1 MCKYSPDVDGL
12 VDEDVREPNH
22 LVVLVLDQ
30 HQVLLRVLEDPLPH
44 AQSRILPVE
53 PEKVKDGMTEEDSQ
67 SEKEN
72 LRVTSR
78 VICCICSSTPKMFLR
93 FMTPLM
99 SSGAPDN
106 LGGMSECQLSGN
118 RKTTSVAEGSCRSR
132 PPGQGGFD
140 YQPPSQAYGRA
151 GKCSQ
156 WFATS
161 SH

>member
-1 MCKYSPDVDGL
+1 
-12 VDEDVREPNH
+12 
-22 LVVLVLDQ
+22 
-30 HQVLLRVLEDPLPH
+30 
-44 AQSRILPVE
+44 
-53 PEKVKDGMTEEDSQ
+53 MTEEDSQ

-106 LGGMSECQLSGN
+106 LGGMSECQLSGK

-161 SH
+161 SHWMDFCTIGNRISDLHQYFFTIWRKLFPCSATPPMILMSYHRTPRSLFIEGSQWMSEEYC

>member
-1 MCKYSPDVDGL
+1 MRKCSPDVDGL

-99 SSGAPDN
+99 SIGAPDN
-106 LGGMSECQLSGN
+106 LGGMS
-118 RKTTSVAEGSCRSR
+118 
-132 PPGQGGFD
+132 
-140 YQPPSQAYGRA
+140 
-151 GKCSQ
+151 
-156 WFATS
+156 
-161 SH
+161 